1 MKKSSVM
8 RKRNSVYL
16 FLLQKLAY
24 LFNLHIKQVRFAGV
38 LFPEAAS
45 IYVKIQFWIFSWSL
59 ISIIGKLSIQH

>member
-24 LFNLHIKQVRFAGV
+24 LFNLKQVRFAGV